1 MSETTPEAPVEQTE
15 QAPEAESE
23 TFDAEYV
30 KKLRAEAAK
39 YRTEAKQTAAE
50 LEKQRKAS
58 MSEAEKAVAE
68 AEQRGR
74 LAATTE
80 FGQRLVRSDFVAAAA
95 RRNPE
100 FDAASVL
107 DDLNL
112 ARFVTDDGE
121 PNADAISQG
130 RRAAHPCRVRTP
142 FRQRRPGPAGLK
154 QRRRLQPGT
163 SSGRR
168 TGLTWTAT
176 PTSRG
181 PRGPPTDEGEV
192 VPIAYNN
199 IMSRDQRVRR

>member
-1 MSETTPEAPVEQTE
+1 MSETTPEAPVEETE
-15 QAPEAESE
+15 QAPEAEAE
-23 TFDAEYV
+23 TFDGEYV

-39 YRTEAKQTAAE
+39 YRTEARQAATE

-58 MSEAEKAVAE
+58 MTEAEKAVAE

-112 ARFVTDDGE
+112 ARFVTEDGE
-121 PNADAISQG
+121 PDAQAITAAVERLIPATNGPRFGNADQG
-130 RRAAHPCRVRTP
+130 PRTTSTVPDFNQELRRAAGRT
-142 FRQRRPGPAGLK
+142 
-154 QRRRLQPGT
+154 
-163 SSGRR
+163 
-168 TGLTWTAT
+168 
-176 PTSRG
+176 
-181 PRGPPTDEGEV
+181 
-192 VPIAYNN
+192 
-199 IMSRDQRVRR
+199 